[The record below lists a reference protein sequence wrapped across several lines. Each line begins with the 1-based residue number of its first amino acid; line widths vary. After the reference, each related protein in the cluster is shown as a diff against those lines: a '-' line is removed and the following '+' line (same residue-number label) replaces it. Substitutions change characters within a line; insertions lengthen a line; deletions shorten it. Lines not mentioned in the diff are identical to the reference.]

1 MDEKTTLEKELND
14 EILRKAKIM
23 TQISETRS
31 ELARLENEK
40 RDSTLKISKIRYQL
54 YEREEDK

>member
-1 MDEKTTLEKELND
+1 MDEQATLEKELND

-23 TQISETRS
+23 TQISRARS

-40 RDSTLKISKIRYQL
+40 SDSTLKISKIRYQL
-54 YEREEDK
+54 YEREDDK